1 MTKPPTMVILAT
13 GREVA
18 EGLGA
23 DGKLLHVGSDRRR
36 TSTLDGQE
44 MTTR

>member
-1 MTKPPTMVILAT
+1 MTQPPTMVILAT
-13 GREVA
+13 GRELA

-23 DGKLLHVGSDRRR
+23 DGELLHVGSGRRG